1 MINTATNRQTS
12 KRSRACIAPGIVFTA
27 LAMTVPFHLA
37 FAQTAPTLGTVA
49 PYAVL
54 GASTVTNTGP
64 SVITGDLGVSP
75 GTAVTGFPPGLV
87 AGGSIHAAD
96 AQAQQAQTDA
106 TNAYGVL
113 AGEACNTTYGVPTD
127 LGGQTLVPGV
137 YCFSSSAALTGALTL
152 NAGGNPDAVFIFKV
166 ASTLITA
173 SDSSVVLING
183 AQACKVFWQVGSS
196 ATLGTGTSFIGTVIA
211 RQSVTVDTNATLS
224 GRALALNGAVT
235 LDDNVIS
242 FPSCAETT
250 KAPPVVSESFSQPTI
265 VAGGTSTL
273 TLTVSNPNSS
283 AATTS
288 SPFVDTMPTGVVLA
302 GSPTSSGGTAT
313 GTTGGSTV
321 TFNGTIP
328 ANGSVTITAVVTA
341 ATAGSYVNSVPS
353 GALTTSVGNNVAAA
367 TATLTVTPVTTPTL
381 VAPTLG
387 KSFSPANIALGG
399 VSTLVLTLSN
409 SNPAV
414 DTLTAPFVDKFP
426 TGLTVAGTGTT
437 TCGGV
442 VDAVKGGSSI
452 TLTGGIIPAESSCTV
467 SVTVS
472 ADCGCTYYNSVSAGS
487 LKTDNGNNAAA
498 ALATLTVTKVPAG
511 GPPKLSKFFYPTTIK
526 PGANT
531 TLTITL
537 SNPNATVAKLTAA
550 FTDDLPSGMVVYGLP
565 STVPSNT
572 CGGTLDA
579 SKGSSTVTL
588 KDGKIPVNGSCKLT
602 VIVTAARTGTY
613 VNSLKIGVL
622 KTDKGDNPAAAKAT
636 LIVSDAG
643 TGTQLLKSFS
653 PATIPNDG
661 VTTLSIILKNPHGS
675 VAKLTAPL
683 KDYMPKHM
691 VVVGGASNTC
701 GGVVKATEG
710 SSIVT
715 LTGGSIPA
723 NGSCVVTV
731 SVTAPCNDYFN
742 NLPAGALQTTNGSNL
757 EPNGARLVVTATR

>member
-1 MINTATNRQTS
+1 MINVATRKPTS
-12 KRSRACIAPGIVFTA
+12 GRLGVGIAPGILLTA
-27 LAMTVPFHLA
+27 LAITGPFNQAL
-37 FAQTAPTLGTVA
+37 AQTAPTLGTVA

-87 AGGSIHAAD
+87 AGGSTHAAD
-96 AQAQQAQTDA
+96 AQAQQARTDA
-106 TNAYGVL
+106 TTAYGVL

-183 AQACKVFWQVGSS
+183 SQACKVFWQVGSS
-196 ATLGTGTSFIGTVIA
+196 ATLGTGTNFIGTVIA
-211 RQSVTVDTNATLS
+211 LASVTVDTNATMS

-235 LDDNVIS
+235 LDSNVIS
-242 FPSCAETT
+242 FPSCAESTD
-250 KAPPVVSESFSQPTI
+250 APPVVSESFTQPTI

-273 TLTVSNPNSS
+273 TITMSNSNPTD
-283 AATTS
+283 ATSS
-288 SPFVDTMPTGVVLA
+288 SPFVDTMPAGVVLA
-302 GSPTSSGGTAT
+302 GSPTSSGGTVT

-328 ANGSVTITAVVTA
+328 ATGSVTITVEVTA
-341 ATAGSYVNSVPS
+341 ATAGSYVNSIPS
-353 GALTTSVGNNVAAA
+353 GALQTSIGNSVAAA
-367 TATLTVTPVTTPTL
+367 TATLTVTHVTTPTL

-387 KSFSPANIALGG
+387 KSFSPANIAFGG
-399 VSTLVLTLSN
+399 TSTLVLALNN
-409 SNPAV
+409 SNPVV
-414 DTLTAPFVDKFP
+414 DTLTAPFVDHFP
-426 TGLTVAGTGTT
+426 TGMTVAGGATT

-442 VDAVKGGSSI
+442 VDAPKGGSSV
-452 TLTGGIIPAESSCTV
+452 TLTGGIIPADGSCTV
-467 SVTVS
+467 SVAVS
-472 ADCGCTYYNSVSAGS
+472 PDCACTYYNSVSAGS
-487 LKTDNGNNAAA
+487 LRTDNGPNAAA
-498 ALATLTVTKVPAG
+498 ALATLSVTKLPAG
-511 GPPKLSKFFYPTTIK
+511 GPPRLSKFFYPTTIK

-531 TLTITL
+531 TLTIKLT
-537 SNPNATVAKLTAA
+537 NPNATVAKLTAA
-550 FTDDLPSGMVVYGLP
+550 FTDALPSGMVVYGLP
-565 STVPSNT
+565 SSVPSNT
-572 CGGTLDA
+572 CGGTLGA
-579 SKGSSTVTL
+579 SKGSSTITL
-588 KDGKIPVNGSCKLT
+588 AGGTIPVNGTCKLT
-602 VIVTAARTGTY
+602 VIVTVAKAGTY
-613 VNSLKIGVL
+613 LNSLKIGVL
-622 KTDKGDNPAAAKAT
+622 KTDKGSNPSTAT
-636 LIVSDAG
+636 ASLIVSSAG

-661 VTTLSIILKNPHGS
+661 VTTLSIILKNPHSS

-691 VVVGGASNTC
+691 VVYGSARNTC
-701 GGVVKATEG
+701 GGVVNATPG

-723 NGSCVVTV
+723 DGWCEVTV
-731 SVTAPCNDYFN
+731 SVTAPCDDYFN
-742 NLPAGALQTTNGSNL
+742 NLPVGALQTTNGSNS
-757 EPNGARLVVTATR
+757 EPNGARLIVTPTD